1 MTTQHGGADFRQI
14 FGQHTAA
21 QISASTRRRRFRPA
35 HGDTDAAPKIPREK
49 NLRAEGPQIF
59 FETVSVEQ
67 GFMTKKVC
75 FMTEKVFVLMQ
86 PVLHVGVL
94 SLIYIEFHVAMNFD
108 KLTKNF
114 YKFPNGPLIQGGFKV
129 FFSVSFVP
137 GGAWA
142 QGPQAAPPEMKKKK
156 KQTNLLKRFSK
167 GNIT

>member
-35 HGDTDAAPKIPREK
+35 HGDTDAAPKISREK

-67 GFMTKKVC
+67 GFMTEKVC

-86 PVLHVGVL
+86 PVLHVGVGVL
-94 SLIYIEFHVAMNFD
+94 VELASRKGRM
-108 KLTKNF
+108 KNHRSTM
-114 YKFPNGPLIQGGFKV
+114 Q
-129 FFSVSFVP
+129 
-137 GGAWA
+137 
-142 QGPQAAPPEMKKKK
+142 
-156 KQTNLLKRFSK
+156 
-167 GNIT
+167 

>member
-35 HGDTDAAPKIPREK
+35 HGDTDAAPKISREK

-67 GFMTKKVC
+67 GFMTEKVC

-86 PVLHVGVL
+86 PVLHVGVICGSYQMVLSSAGSRVRTNHRPVLL

-108 KLTKNF
+108 KLTKPKPT
-114 YKFPNGPLIQGGFKV
+114 YQV
-129 FFSVSFVP
+129 
-137 GGAWA
+137 
-142 QGPQAAPPEMKKKK
+142 
-156 KQTNLLKRFSK
+156 LL
-167 GNIT
+167 N